1 MSWPLPPQ
9 VHFHNKCFISEKCTW
24 GEPTIGFSCNLL
36 QVGLPTGMSSAE
48 LSGAATTDDESVTS
62 GQVIFNILLTKSFNL
77 THLSTPLFLSQAA
90 SQRGC
95 VPIYWDAVSGI
106 GSKWRGVEG
115 HSRGGTLRSILDVPE
130 PCEREAV
137 DNLWMMHAQT

>member
-1 MSWPLPPQ
+1 MWCNAAQ
-9 VHFHNKCFISEKCTW
+9 HIISRL
-24 GEPTIGFSCNLL
+24 GESGFDNLIIFYTAKSKNVPGGKPTIGFSCNLL

-95 VPIYWDAVSGI
+95 VPIY
-106 GSKWRGVEG
+106 
-115 HSRGGTLRSILDVPE
+115 
-130 PCEREAV
+130 
-137 DNLWMMHAQT
+137 